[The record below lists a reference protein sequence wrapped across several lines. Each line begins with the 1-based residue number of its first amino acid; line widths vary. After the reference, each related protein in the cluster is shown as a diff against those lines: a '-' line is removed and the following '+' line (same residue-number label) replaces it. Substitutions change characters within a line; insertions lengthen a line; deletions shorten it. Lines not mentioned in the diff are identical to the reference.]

1 MKPYKIT
8 NPCIPLVALLLTA
21 FAGLCSAEPQEKIA
35 RVELMPNIP
44 QPFEIRDW
52 RQVTRD
58 YLNLI
63 LDFERRGD
71 FLPAVRWQDAS
82 HKMVSLP
89 TYIGSNNGPE
99 AINFLGAIVSGALIG
114 LDMTS
119 FRGENWALMSTNY
132 LGDDG
137 VCTNN
142 PHGRTGNSFWYD
154 TLPNILFFQ
163 VADLCPTAIDPGQL
177 RGIAERW
184 REACI
189 SLGAKEETSAL
200 PNFDHQAF
208 NFGTMTPVDGTRIEP
223 EAGAGIAWVE
233 LMAWQKFKDP
243 KFLTA
248 ADWALRAL
256 EQKPAEANPLYESI
270 LPYGA
275 LAAARMNAELGRNY
289 DLAKWLDWCFEPRDR
304 PQARIWWGVL
314 AERFGTYDCHGLVGS
329 MRDTMGYGFT
339 MNGFVWA
346 GALAPVARYD
356 TRYARAI
363 GKWLLNLTNASR
375 LFYANALPPEH
386 QDARD
391 WADRNDPS
399 YCIAYEGLRKQA
411 LRCAAAT
418 DFKTVA
424 GKIKSGSSEDTFGV
438 NQRCEVLEAENGRLE
453 HIWEFA
459 LIPGE
464 HALWLSGW
472 AEGTSAGA
480 DAAGPGKGITFSFSN
495 SPEGPWTELFTVDPQ
510 KPERAY
516 GRVLKEAGP
525 RVYIKASATRPGTL
539 HVDRLRIHCLNRNLS
554 PYATGDPANHGWGP
568 SNYGLYGSSYVGILG
583 ALVNRTEVAEI
594 LRLDLLKTD
603 YFHAPAWPTFLY
615 FNPHPVAKKV
625 SLDVG
630 EQPCHLYDAATHRF
644 VARNARA
651 ATDIDLPPDSAAV
664 IVVIPASA
672 KLQTRNGRL
681 LADER
686 VVDFRIC
693 PALNQAMKP

>member
-8 NPCIPLVALLLTA
+8 NPCIPLVTLLLTA

-52 RQVTRD
+52 RQVTHD

-63 LDFERRGD
+63 LDFDRRGD

-82 HKMVSLP
+82 QKMVRLP
-89 TYIGSNNGPE
+89 TCIGSNNGPE

-119 FRGENWALMSTNY
+119 FRGVNWARMSTNY
-132 LGDDG
+132 LGEDG

-154 TLPNILFFQ
+154 TFPNILFFQ
-163 VADLCPTAIDPGQL
+163 VAERCPGAIEPGQL

-189 SLGAKEETSAL
+189 SLGAREEPPAL
-200 PNFDHQAF
+200 PSFDHLAF
-208 NFGTMTPVDGTRIEP
+208 NLRTMTPVDGTRIEP
-223 EAGAGIAWVE
+223 EAGAGIAWIE

-243 KFLTA
+243 RFLTA

-256 EQKPAEANPLYESI
+256 EQKPAEANPLYETI

-275 LAAARMNAELGRNY
+275 LAAARMNAELGRHY
-289 DLAKWLDWCFEPRDR
+289 DIAKWLDWCFEPRDR
-304 PQARIWWGVL
+304 PQARPWWGVL
-314 AERFGTYDCHGLVGS
+314 AKRFGDYDCYGLVGS
-329 MRDTMGYGFT
+329 ARDTMGYGFA
-339 MNGFVWA
+339 MNTFEWA

-356 TRYARAI
+356 TRYARDI
-363 GKWLLNLTNASR
+363 GKWMLNLTNASR

-391 WADRNDPS
+391 WAERNDPAF
-399 YCIAYEGLRKQA
+399 CIAYEGLRKQA
-411 LRCAAAT
+411 LRCATAS

-424 GKIKSGSSEDTFGV
+424 GKIKCGSSEDTFGA
-438 NQRCEVLEAENGRLE
+438 NQHCEVLEAENGRLE

-459 LIPGE
+459 LSSGE
-464 HALWLSGW
+464 PALWLSGW
-472 AEGTSAGA
+472 AEGISSEGV
-480 DAAGPGKGITFSFSN
+480 TFSFSN
-495 SPEGPWTELFTVDPQ
+495 SPEGPWTELFAVHPE

-516 GRVLKEAGP
+516 GRVLKGAGR
-525 RVYIKASATRPGTL
+525 RVYVKASAMQPGTL
-539 HVDRLRIHCLNRNLS
+539 HVDRLRIHCLDRDLN
-554 PYATGDPANHGWGP
+554 PYASGDPMNHGWGP
-568 SNYGLYGSSYVGILG
+568 TNFALYGSSHVGILG
-583 ALVNRTEVAEI
+583 ALVHRTEVAEI

-615 FNPHPVAKKV
+615 FNPHAVARKV
-625 SLDVG
+625 TLDVG
-630 EQPCHLYDAATHRF
+630 AQPCHLYDAASHRF
-644 VARNARA
+644 VAKNAQDG
-651 ATDIDLPPDSAAV
+651 TGLDLPPDSAAV
-664 IVVIPASA
+664 IVVIPAPA
-672 KLQTRNGRL
+672 KFQTRDGRL

-686 VVDFRIC
+686 VVDFRYGGTA
-693 PALNQAMKP
+693 PDQALKP